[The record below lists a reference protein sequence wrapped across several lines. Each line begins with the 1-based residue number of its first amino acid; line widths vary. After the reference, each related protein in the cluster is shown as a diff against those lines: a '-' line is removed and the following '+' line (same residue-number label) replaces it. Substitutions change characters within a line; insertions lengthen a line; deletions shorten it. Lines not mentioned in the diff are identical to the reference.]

1 MIWKFNLKP
10 FIHSIIVGILLSPT
24 ISLATP
30 SAPDAG
36 QILQQVKPQ
45 INRIEPKKLILIPD
59 KDNGIKLKDIS
70 KGEVDF
76 EPPA

>member
-1 MIWKFNLKP
+1 MKSLPRSVIA
-10 FIHSIIVGILLSPT
+10 GILLSPI

-30 SAPDAG
+30 SASDAG

-59 KDNGIKLKDIS
+59 EDNGIKLKDIS
-70 KGEVDF
+70 EDKVDF
-76 EPPA
+76 ELLS

>member
-1 MIWKFNLKP
+1 MKSLPRSVIA
-10 FIHSIIVGILLSPT
+10 GILFSPI
-24 ISLATP
+24 ISLATS

-59 KDNGIKLKDIS
+59 KDNGIKIKDIS
-70 KGEVDF
+70 EGEVDF

>member
-1 MIWKFNLKP
+1 MKSLPRSVIA
-10 FIHSIIVGILLSPT
+10 GILFSPI

-30 SAPDAG
+30 SASDVG

>member
-1 MIWKFNLKP
+1 MKSLPRSVIA
-10 FIHSIIVGILLSPT
+10 GILFSPI

-30 SAPDAG
+30 SASDAG

-59 KDNGIKLKDIS
+59 EDNGIKLKDIS

>member
-1 MIWKFNLKP
+1 MKSLPRSVIA
-10 FIHSIIVGILLSPT
+10 GILFSPI
-24 ISLATP
+24 ISLATS

-76 EPPA
+76 EPPT

>member
-1 MIWKFNLKP
+1 MKSLPRSVIA
-10 FIHSIIVGILLSPT
+10 GILFSPI

-30 SAPDAG
+30 SASDVG

-59 KDNGIKLKDIS
+59 KDNGIKFKDIS